1 MLSVI
6 VPVFNS
12 AETLSQCLSSI
23 LIQSYKDIEI
33 IIVNDGSTDNSIDI
47 VNYYIE
53 KYKDQIKYFEL
64 TENKGIGNARNIGLE
79 NAAGEFITFVDA
91 DDWIDSNLYQSAIN
105 AMTQYEAEI
114 AVFGMK
120 NEYDNY
126 INSKYRYMYKNINI
140 IDNDAA
146 LRLLCR
152 TYANDIY
159 ISPIVNQKIYKTDF
173 LKETKLSFDCKSYYY
188 DDEFTFLLFLN
199 KCNVVLSNE
208 GFYHY
213 YQKPTSIMHTFSK
226 RHISDKIY
234 TFKNIFSFLV
244 QKNLYSHHKKDF
256 WAFFVKSFRTL
267 FDTLFSVEPSIDTQK
282 KYLMYFWESFSQE
295 FNYKDYIEYLDINR
309 IKSLWKL

>member
-33 IIVNDGSTDNSIDI
+33 IIVNDGSTDNSMDI
-47 VNYYIE
+47 VNTYTEKYRDQVKYIE
-53 KYKDQIKYFEL
+53 L
-64 TENKGIGNARNIGLE
+64 SENKGIGNARNIGLE
-79 NAAGEFITFVDA
+79 NATGEFVTFVDS
-91 DDWIDSNLYQSAIN
+91 DDWIDSNLYQSSIN
-105 AMTQYEAEI
+105 AMILYDAEI
-114 AVFGMK
+114 AVFGIK

-126 INSKYRYMYKNINI
+126 INSKYRYVYKNINI

-159 ISPIVNQKIYKTDF
+159 ISPIVNHKIYKTKF

-199 KCNVVLSNE
+199 KCRIVISNE

-234 TFKNIFSFLV
+234 TFKNILMFLV
-244 QKNLYSHHKKDF
+244 QKKIYSFYKKDF
-256 WAFFVKSFRTL
+256 WAFFDKSFRTL
-267 FDTLFSVEPSIDTQK
+267 FDMLFSAEPNVDTQN
-282 KYLMYFWESFSQE
+282 KYLMYFMELFLQE
-295 FNYKDYIEYLDINR
+295 FEHRDYIEYLDINR
-309 IKSLWKL
+309 IKSLWRL